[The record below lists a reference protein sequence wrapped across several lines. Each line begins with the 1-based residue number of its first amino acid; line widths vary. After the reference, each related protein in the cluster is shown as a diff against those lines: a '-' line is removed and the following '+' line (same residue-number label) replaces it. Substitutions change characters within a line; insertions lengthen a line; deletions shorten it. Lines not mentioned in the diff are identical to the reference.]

1 MCIDQDPYKLHRTLP
16 HAKSL
21 SFLLKVYFFHIYTV
35 FFSLLPPPP
44 LFFGIH
50 GITKSSKHAHVESK
64 PPGFYQ
70 GSMLDM
76 DRDGLSHRAALSEGW
91 GDGACMA
98 LVVQAGL
105 IFTFASG

>member
-1 MCIDQDPYKLHRTLP
+1 MLNLCPFYLKFISFIFTQFS
-16 HAKSL
+16 SL
-21 SFLLKVYFFHIYTV
+21 FP
-35 FFSLLPPPP
+35 LPPPC
-44 LFFGIH
+44 FFGIH